1 MNPTFP
7 LTLEFKFS
15 LLTELRVTDAGGQL
29 VAVVKEKFFSI
40 RDEVRVY
47 SDEAR
52 QVQTHGIRAQGLMAG
67 ALDWRARRL
76 IRRVDGSAVGALQAQ
91 GMRTLWGA
99 SYELLGADGDLA
111 FTLRDDH
118 PWMSVVE
125 GVISAVPLVGD
136 LIAAGFDYFV
146 NPTYTV
152 RDAAGEPAFR
162 VRKRRSLFSRRFE
175 VEALRPVRPEE
186 GELVTLGLIQLV
198 LRERERG

>member
-1 MNPTFP
+1 MNPAFP

-15 LLTELRVTDAGGQL
+15 LLTELRVTDAEGRL
-29 VAVVKEKFFSI
+29 VAVVKEKFFSV

-47 SDEAR
+47 SDETR
-52 QVQTHGIRAQGLMAG
+52 QVQTHGIRAQGRMAG

-76 IRRVDGSAVGALQAQ
+76 IRRLDGTPVGALQAH
-91 GMRTLWGA
+91 GVRTLWGA
-99 SYELLGADGDLA
+99 SYELYGAEDDLA
-111 FTLRDDH
+111 FTMRDDH

-125 GVISAVPLVGD
+125 GVIGAVPLVGD
-136 LIAAGFDYFV
+136 LVAAGFDYLV

-152 RDAAGEPAFR
+152 SDAAGEPAFR

-175 VEALRPVRPEE
+175 VEALRPARPEE